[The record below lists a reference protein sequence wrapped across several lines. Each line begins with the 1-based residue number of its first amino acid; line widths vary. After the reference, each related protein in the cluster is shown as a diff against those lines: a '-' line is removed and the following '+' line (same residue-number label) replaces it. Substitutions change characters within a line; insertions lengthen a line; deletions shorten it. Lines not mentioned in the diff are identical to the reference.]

1 LIGGGGREDIVE
13 TREAPLKEHDEWT
26 VKYMKAD
33 ERVKALLPRM
43 ADLSQREKLTP
54 WVASEESIAERE
66 SAEKELDTIEAK
78 LREIR
83 QKLSQI

>member
-1 LIGGGGREDIVE
+1 
-13 TREAPLKEHDEWT
+13 
-26 VKYMKAD
+26 MKAD

-43 ADLSQREKLTP
+43 ADLSQGEKLTP
-54 WVASEESIAERE
+54 WVASEESIAGCE
-66 SAEKELDTIEAK
+66 SAEKELDTVEAK